1 MVVDEVLRQSRG
13 ERSAFVRPRIQTHV
27 IIVPVVT
34 SIFAGEVTLALS
46 ASLFF
51 DNSGQRCVNLLK
63 IIKYRISVEISK
75 NESMNSLKLN
85 T

>member
-1 MVVDEVLRQSRG
+1 MVVEEVLRQSRG

-46 ASLFF
+46 ESLFLTIL
-51 DNSGQRCVNLLK
+51 DRDVSIC
-63 IIKYRISVEISK
+63 
-75 NESMNSLKLN
+75 
-85 T
+85 